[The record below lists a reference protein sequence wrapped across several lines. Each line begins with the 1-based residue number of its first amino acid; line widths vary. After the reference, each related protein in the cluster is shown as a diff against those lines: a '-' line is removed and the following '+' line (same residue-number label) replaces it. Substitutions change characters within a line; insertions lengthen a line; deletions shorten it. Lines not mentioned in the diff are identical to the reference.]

1 VEVHMREDAIYITD
15 ENGKEVEMRIFLT
28 FDINDKKYVL
38 VYNDDNVDDLYP
50 FIYDE
55 EGNLYQVESEEELQ
69 LIEEVLSAYEEE
81 EKK

>member
-1 VEVHMREDAIYITD
+1 MREDAIYITD

>member
-1 VEVHMREDAIYITD
+1 MKEDAIYITD

-55 EGNLYQVESEEELQ
+55 EGNLYQVESDEELQ

>member
-1 VEVHMREDAIYITD
+1 MREDAIYITD

-55 EGNLYQVESEEELQ
+55 EGNLYQVESDEELQ

>member
-1 VEVHMREDAIYITD
+1 MREDAIYITD

-38 VYNDDNVDDLYP
+38 VYNDDNLDDLYP

-55 EGNLYQVESEEELQ
+55 EGNLYQVESDEELQ

>member
-1 VEVHMREDAIYITD
+1 MREDAIYITD

-28 FDINDKKYVL
+28 FDINDIKYVL

-55 EGNLYQVESEEELQ
+55 EGNLYQVESDEELQ

>member
-1 VEVHMREDAIYITD
+1 MREDAIYITD

-38 VYNDDNVDDLYP
+38 VYNDDNLDDLYP

>member
-1 VEVHMREDAIYITD
+1 MREDAIYITD

-38 VYNDDNVDDLYP
+38 VYNDDNIDDLYP

>member
-1 VEVHMREDAIYITD
+1 MREDAIYITD

-28 FDINDKKYVL
+28 FDIEDKKYVL